1 MDDKKIVKYEYKI
14 PEHMVSAIINGDYS
28 GLEFYSPED
37 VPILNQFLDDVHMR
51 YGAGHW
57 TLESDEESEFTEFT
71 HSNDVLG
78 RIGCDIVNMLY
89 IVIK

>member
-28 GLEFYSPED
+28 GLEFYSAED
-37 VPILNQFLDDVHMR
+37 VHILLRFLDGVYLRH
-51 YGAGHW
+51 GNGHW
-57 TLESDEESEFTEFT
+57 TLEDNAESEFT

-78 RIGCDIVNMLY
+78 RIGCNIVNMLY

>member
-1 MDDKKIVKYEYKI
+1 MDDKKIVKYEYRI
-14 PEHMVSAIINGDYS
+14 PEHMVCEIINGDYS

-37 VPILNQFLDDVHMR
+37 VPILNQFLDDVYMR
-51 YGAGHW
+51 HGIGHW
-57 TLESDEESEFTEFT
+57 TVEDNQESEFTHF
-71 HSNDVLG
+71 NDVLG